1 MLRLAAVAKKKYQ
14 ERGNV
19 KKSNQPVIRSAL
31 RMCNDGLTVSQLAN
45 STGLDVGGINRSL
58 KCMPDAYIDRWE
70 TRQRGRPLI
79 AVWCVVI
86 PPENC
91 PKPTKGDLNV

>member
-1 MLRLAAVAKKKYQ
+1 MFRLATAAKKKY
-14 ERGNV
+14 EKRGNV
-19 KKSNQPVIRSAL
+19 KKSNQIPLRSAL
-31 RMCNDGLTVSQLAN
+31 RMCDDGLTVSQLAN
-45 STGLDVGGINRSL
+45 LTGLKIGNINRSL
-58 KCMPDAYIDRWE
+58 KGMPDAYIDRWE

-91 PKPTKGDLNV
+91 PKPERN